1 MACCQD
7 DHCETAP
14 EAYAHVAGALRLL
27 AHALGVPAAE
37 LRVYDPYYC
46 NGAAAGSKCR
56 PP

>member
-1 MACCQD
+1 
-7 DHCETAP
+7 
-14 EAYAHVAGALRLL
+14 VAGALRLL